1 MGVVVKQSF
10 WGTVITYVG
19 VIVGY
24 VNTLYLRVEYFDF
37 SQIGIFT
44 LITANAMMVS
54 PISSFGMASSYVR
67 FFPSF
72 EDKDKNKFFSFL
84 FLITLIGNLLI
95 LLLGYSLK
103 EVIASRYVETAPL
116 YISYLSIT
124 GIIIVA
130 NSLFEL
136 FFSYSNT
143 IKKVVFPSFLR
154 EVYLRLGSIV
164 LVVGYA
170 FNWWD
175 FNATIVGLGIVYA
188 FAFFFL
194 FTQLYLV
201 HNFRFDFHFGLITKE
216 WRIKLL
222 KFGSYAMLMAGSFAI
237 INNVSYDQITAA
249 LGSDINGIYNTCF
262 YIAVIVEMP
271 RRNMAKVMSPILSQE
286 FMKGNM
292 KEVGSLY
299 KRSSI
304 TMSVIGLLLFIGIVT
319 NLQDL
324 FDFIPKGESLQMG
337 FWVVIGVCM
346 AKLAVMIFSFGGEVI
361 NFSRLYKYNLY
372 FQVGAAILLVTLN
385 YFLLPIWGLNGAVI
399 SYFLTIFL
407 HLVARALFVMYH
419 FKIHPF
425 VSTHVHLL
433 VVGLVVGIL
442 AYWFQPDLHPI
453 LNIGIRSVLTTIC
466 FVVLIYKLKISTDI
480 NKLLVSVLNKVGIK
494 SN

>member
-1 MGVVVKQSF
+1 MGVIIKQSF
-10 WGTVITYVG
+10 WGTFIAYVG

-44 LITANAMMVS
+44 LITAHAMMIS
-54 PISSFGMASSYVR
+54 PVSSFGMSSSYVR

-72 EDKDKNKFFSFL
+72 EEKDKNKFFTFL
-84 FLITLIGNLLI
+84 FLITVVGNLLI
-95 LLLGYSLK
+95 LLIGYSLR
-103 EVIASRYVETAPL
+103 EVIASRYVETAPQ
-116 YISYLSIT
+116 YISYLSII

-154 EVYLRLGSIV
+154 EVYLRLGSLS
-164 LVVGYA
+164 LVIGYA

-175 FNATIVGLGIVYA
+175 FNSTIIGLGVVYSLA
-188 FAFFFL
+188 FLLL
-194 FTQLYLV
+194 FTQLFLI

-216 WRIKLL
+216 WKLKLL

-249 LGSDINGIYNTCF
+249 LGSEINGIFNTCF

-271 RRNMAKVMSPILSQE
+271 KRNMAKIMSPILSEE
-286 FMKGNM
+286 FSKGNM

-304 TMSVIGLLLFIGIVT
+304 TMSSIGLLLCIGIVT

-324 FDFIPKGESLQMG
+324 FDFIPKGEELQIG
-337 FWVVIGVCM
+337 FWVVIGVCL

-361 NFSRLYKYNLY
+361 NFSHHYKYNLY
-372 FQVGAAILLVTLN
+372 FQIGAAILLVALN
-385 YFLLPIWGLNGAVI
+385 YFLIPLWGLNGAVI
-399 SYFLTIFL
+399 SYFTTVFL
-407 HLVARALFVMYH
+407 HLIAKALFVMNH

-425 VSTHVHLL
+425 VKSHMYLL
-433 VVGLVVGIL
+433 GIGAIVGSL
-442 AYWFQPDLHPI
+442 AFWLQPDFHPI
-453 LNIGIRSVLTTIC
+453 LNIIIRSALTTIV
-466 FVVLIYKLKISTDI
+466 FVIFIYRFNVSEDI
-480 NKLLVSVLNKVGIK
+480 NKLIRMAFGMLGFK
-494 SN
+494 S